1 MECGGPRPCEE
12 CAQKSTKKALRIAH
26 RMNSLQ
32 LRLQVEY
39 LRPET
44 NAGLFEREQRQIH
57 KNVSRQTA
65 GDTKS
70 LLGQRAQDSALLP
83 DPARDAYCPK
93 APRTMIARRVPR
105 AGTAP
110 ESVPCPAR
118 LLAPRGLGRQR
129 FSRGI
134 KALRP
139 SCQCSPARLPT
150 FLVLRWRDGR
160 VVEGARLLSE

>member
-1 MECGGPRPCEE
+1 
-12 CAQKSTKKALRIAH
+12 
-26 RMNSLQ
+26 MNSLQ

-70 LLGQRAQDSALLP
+70 LLGQGAQDSALLP

-93 APRTMIARRVPR
+93 APRTMSARRVPR

-118 LLAPRGLGRQR
+118 LLAPPSGSATGGKAIWRLLVAGFGLTNRASLGQRG
-129 FSRGI
+129 
-134 KALRP
+134 P
-139 SCQCSPARLPT
+139 SCFLPSVPRDCT
-150 FLVLRWRDGR
+150 RNGNSSDETDAELVIYR
-160 VVEGARLLSE
+160 S